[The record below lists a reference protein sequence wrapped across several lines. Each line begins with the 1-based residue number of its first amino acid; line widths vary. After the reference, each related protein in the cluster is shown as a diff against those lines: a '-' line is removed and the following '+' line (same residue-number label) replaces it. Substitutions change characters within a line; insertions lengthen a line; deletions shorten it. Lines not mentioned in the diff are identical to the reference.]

1 MNDVAGTP
9 PDLAAADGG
18 ELRQETMIINMGP
31 QHPSTHGVLRLL
43 LELDGEQVIGCKPI
57 VGYLHTGIEKNTE
70 YRTWMQGVT
79 YVTRADY
86 LSPFFNELA
95 YCLAVERLL
104 GIEAPPR
111 AQVIRVLFNELNRIS
126 SHLVWLATSGL
137 ELGAVSVML
146 YGFREREV
154 LMEIFEAVTGLRMNH
169 AYIRIGGVIMDL
181 DEPGT
186 EKIWDFLRVM
196 PGRIDEFESI
206 LDTNPIWVERN
217 RGVGRLS
224 AADALALGVTGPP
237 LRAAGVAMDVR
248 KDEPYSG
255 YETYDFD
262 VITREDADAY
272 ARYSIRLDE
281 MRESM
286 KIVRQC
292 LDRLQE
298 PGPVMVED
306 PKVAWPAKLSVGPD
320 GIGNDPAYIR
330 HIMEESMEALIHHFK
345 MVTEGVSVPA
355 GEVYQAVESPRGE
368 LGMYVVSDG
377 EHRPYRVKIRDPS
390 FANLQAIP
398 VMVEGGLVADGIAAI
413 ASLDPVM
420 GGVDR

>member
-1 MNDVAGTP
+1 
-9 PDLAAADGG
+9 
-18 ELRQETMIINMGP
+18 
-31 QHPSTHGVLRLL
+31 
-43 LELDGEQVIGCKPI
+43 
-57 VGYLHTGIEKNTE
+57 
-70 YRTWMQGVT
+70 
-79 YVTRADY
+79 
-86 LSPFFNELA
+86 
-95 YCLAVERLL
+95 
-104 GIEAPPR
+104 
-111 AQVIRVLFNELNRIS
+111 
-126 SHLVWLATSGL
+126 
-137 ELGAVSVML
+137 
-146 YGFREREV
+146 
-154 LMEIFEAVTGLRMNH
+154 
-169 AYIRIGGVIMDL
+169 
-181 DEPGT
+181 
-186 EKIWDFLRVM
+186 
-196 PGRIDEFESI
+196 
-206 LDTNPIWVERN
+206 
-217 RGVGRLS
+217 
-224 AADALALGVTGPP
+224 VTGPP

-262 VITREDADAY
+262 VITRQDADAY

-292 LDRLQE
+292 LDRLKE

-306 PKVAWPAKLSVGPD
+306 PKVAWPAKLSVGSD

-355 GEVYQAVESPRGE
+355 GEVYQPVESPRGE

-398 VMVEGGLVADGIAAI
+398 IMVEGGLVADGIAAI

>member
-1 MNDVAGTP
+1 
-9 PDLAAADGG
+9 
-18 ELRQETMIINMGP
+18 
-31 QHPSTHGVLRLL
+31 
-43 LELDGEQVIGCKPI
+43 
-57 VGYLHTGIEKNTE
+57 
-70 YRTWMQGVT
+70 
-79 YVTRADY
+79 
-86 LSPFFNELA
+86 
-95 YCLAVERLL
+95 
-104 GIEAPPR
+104 
-111 AQVIRVLFNELNRIS
+111 
-126 SHLVWLATSGL
+126 
-137 ELGAVSVML
+137 ML

-262 VITREDADAY
+262 VITRTEADAY
-272 ARYSIRLDE
+272 ARYAIRLDE

-292 LDRLQE
+292 LDRLEE

-320 GIGNDPAYIR
+320 GIGNDPAYIH

-345 MVTEGVSVPA
+345 MVTEGVAVPA
-355 GEVYQAVESPRGE
+355 GEVYQPVESPRGE

-398 VMVEGGLVADGIAAI
+398 IMVEGRLVADGIAAI